1 MNAHGRNCQT
11 AGSAGRTP
19 QAASLPNQT
28 LFLVF
33 FLLQNP
39 TAPAAPGEG
48 AQMSMRWLARE
59 ASRGPGCAEESQV
72 SFEEQE
78 VGQHSAVIREEPQG
92 WGRGNLVPR
101 APLIILRFTSKVSG
115 GGGGAW
121 HGKGPNTPPLPP
133 ASVQIKH
140 FLGGASSAPRPGN
153 VACAC
158 SGGVGRGSG
167 YGVVTPQLEAVT
179 LTVWDTRWVN
189 YSGGKVT
196 INGGSGHL

>member
-48 AQMSMRWLARE
+48 AQMSVRWLARE

-115 GGGGAW
+115 GG
-121 HGKGPNTPPLPP
+121 HGMARALTRPLCPQLLCRLNISWEVPPLHQGLAMWHVLVPE
-133 ASVQIKH
+133 
-140 FLGGASSAPRPGN
+140 G
-153 VACAC
+153 
-158 SGGVGRGSG
+158 
-167 YGVVTPQLEAVT
+167 
-179 LTVWDTRWVN
+179 
-189 YSGGKVT
+189 
-196 INGGSGHL
+196 